1 MAKLLG
7 DAKSLEQEIDEYI
20 RRINEQD
27 REVEKLESTIDT
39 SKLEPKDKQKL
50 SDLKENI
57 DFAKYKGDKAKQ
69 EVSILQDKIATTE
82 TIKEISKVKY
92 ELQKLRQ
99 YSENMITEAKLKIFT
114 LGIDVIGSINQP
126 DAVALWNISV
136 DGLQY
141 DNKYIKENG
150 KIYNTIGDLKDY
162 KLEQT
167 VQNKIQ
173 KQMGVSDSKGIVFHK
188 NSSLSRAIKN
198 SDELRKFIT
207 DNKNTLIKTGTVEN
221 KSISFNKGNLKNALH
236 NVDIIETYID

>member
-141 DNKYIKENG
+141 DNG
-150 KIYNTIGDLKDY
+150 NT
-162 KLEQT
+162 
-167 VQNKIQ
+167 
-173 KQMGVSDSKGIVFHK
+173 H
-188 NSSLSRAIKN
+188 
-198 SDELRKFIT
+198 
-207 DNKNTLIKTGTVEN
+207 
-221 KSISFNKGNLKNALH
+221 
-236 NVDIIETYID
+236 